1 MPFVKV
7 EVTREESYALL
18 LRDEELNRVYQS
30 TGGRFVTAANPS
42 HPPRYWYVN
51 EEEDASFCLLC
62 LGDTPGYNPKH
73 LYILRI
79 NKDYIIFQLANGKKT
94 VRFIHGSSLLDN
106 DLYRVKYLILAGLDA
121 AGYWGNGVTDVVVDA
136 VLDPAFEFAQEIR
149 S

>member
-1 MPFVKV
+1 MGL
-7 EVTREESYALL
+7 TRLGG
-18 LRDEELNRVYQS
+18 
-30 TGGRFVTAANPS
+30 GGRITGAAWEFPDF
-42 HPPRYWYVN
+42 WYVN

-62 LGDTPGYNPKH
+62 MGDNPISDPRH

-94 VRFIHGSSLLDN
+94 VRFIHRSSLLDN

-121 AGYWGNGVTDVVVDA
+121 AGYWGNGVADVVVDA

>member
-18 LRDEELNRVYQS
+18 LRDEELNRVYQA
-30 TGGRFVTAANPS
+30 TGGARITGAAWEYPDC
-42 HPPRYWYVN
+42 WYVN

-79 NKDYIIFQLANGKKT
+79 NKDYIIFQLANYRKT
-94 VRFIHGSSLLDN
+94 VRFIHRSSLLDN
-106 DLYRVKYLILAGLDA
+106 DLPGKIFNSGRAGSRWFLGA
-121 AGYWGNGVTDVVVDA
+121 WCY
-136 VLDPAFEFAQEIR
+136 
-149 S
+149 